1 VLSSKVYAK
10 MLRKP
15 MFTHQVANDLYEV
28 LLVHLAF
35 PKGMGHVLSTKCA
48 TWERPD
54 GSPVGADGPR

>member
-1 VLSSKVYAK
+1 